1 MRTIPWVFLATA
13 LVACG
18 SKGQG
23 PKPEYLGRATGPGME
38 VPKTAPEPPQALL
51 SDEAARSDLQ
61 TAIRLWQRRH
71 ELRQRIREDLAE
83 RAGKDP
89 DLGPL
94 NRQALEDRGFQGMF
108 WSGQG
113 PTRHLEALLEALRE
127 APDHALPDRHSSE
140 ALESLIQQVGQAA
153 RQAEPLRAALEAT
166 PVFQAMKGLIL
177 AEAPP
182 TAEEVEGL
190 DQAGRLKGLG
200 EAQRREAL
208 EAQQRW
214 IEKEQELGRLANAL
228 EVEAQGAL
236 WRWALDMRFR
246 VRASPFR
253 AHRNDQ
259 EAVRKNGEAIRAFWE
274 RFAKDPRAALQ
285 GLVPAHPDYRALQ
298 AGLRRYREMAREGPF
313 PTVSLPAGGSLKRGH
328 RGPLV
333 EALRARLAREGY
345 LPQGSAGASFDAE
358 VEEAV
363 KAYQASHGFDPTGV
377 LEDRHARSLNVPL
390 DQRIRQI
397 ELGLQRWRES
407 EVRPEEPLYVR
418 VNLPEFMMAVYQGGR
433 RVMHHRIVCGN
444 NHWDVDPDSRTEGRI
459 NRTKIFTAAIERIII
474 NPRWYVPGRIRK
486 LELDYELLREPDYYR
501 RRNFVV
507 KTNPDGTE
515 EVYQDSGDQNAL
527 GRVKFVFPNPYG
539 IFMHDTNLKAF
550 FRKEIR
556 AFSHGCIR
564 LQDPFEVMD
573 LLLQEGA
580 GISPDKGRAILAKGE
595 MREIPLKTPVPIFIE
610 YNSVGVDDRGQVQF
624 YSDIYG
630 YDKDYFDGKIPYSQ
644 EELNLLTRKITR
656 FD

>member
-1 MRTIPWVFLATA
+1 VRRFALLVMLLA
-13 LVACG
+13 ACG

-23 PKPEYLGRATGPGME
+23 PIPEYLGRATGPAMADS
-38 VPKTAPEPPQALL
+38 TASAPGVPQALPP
-51 SDEAARSDLQ
+51 DEAAKSPLQ
-61 TAIRLWQRRH
+61 TAVRLWQRRH
-71 ELRQRIREDLAE
+71 EVQQRLREDLLA

-89 DLGPL
+89 ALAAL
-94 NRQALEDRGFQGMF
+94 TLRALEDRGFEGMF
-108 WSGQG
+108 WSPQG
-113 PTRHLEALLEALRE
+113 PTRHLQALLEALRS
-127 APDHALPDRHSSE
+127 ASVHALPDRHSAE
-140 ALESLIQQVGQAA
+140 ALEALIEQAGQAS
-153 RQAEPLRAALEAT
+153 REAEPLRAALEAT
-166 PVFQAMKGLIL
+166 PAFQALKGLVL
-177 AEAPP
+177 SKTPP

-190 DQAGRLKGLG
+190 EQAGRLKGIR
-200 EAQRREAL
+200 EAERREAL

-214 IEKEQELGRLANAL
+214 LEREEESGRRANAL
-228 EVEAQGAL
+228 EVEAQEAL

-253 AHRNDQ
+253 AHRDDQ
-259 EAVRKNGEAIRAFWE
+259 EAVKQNGEPLRAFWE
-274 RFAKDPRAALQ
+274 QFARDPQAALQ

-298 AGLRRYREMAREGPF
+298 AELRRYREMAREGPF
-313 PTVSLPAGGSLKRGH
+313 PPVSLPASGSLKRGS

-345 LPQGSAGASFDAE
+345 LATPAGASFDAE

-363 KAYQASHGFDPTGV
+363 KAYQASHGFDPSGV
-377 LEDRHARSLNVPL
+377 VEERHLRSLNVPL

-418 VNLPEFMMAVYQGGR
+418 VNLPEFMMAVYRDGR

-444 NHWDVDPDSRTEGRI
+444 NNWDVDPDSRMEGRI
-459 NRTKIFTAAIERIII
+459 NRTKIFSAAIRTIII

-501 RRNFVV
+501 KRNFVV

-550 FRKEIR
+550 FRKEVR

-580 GISPDKGRAILAKGE
+580 EIPPEKGRAILAKGE
-595 MREIPLKTPVPIFIE
+595 MREIPLKKPIPIFIE
-610 YNSVGVDDRGQVQF
+610 YNSVGVDDQGRVQF
-624 YSDIYG
+624 YSDVYG
-630 YDKDYFDGKIPYSQ
+630 YDKDYFDGKIPYSP
-644 EELNLLTRKITR
+644 EELRLLTRKITR

>member
-1 MRTIPWVFLATA
+1 MRTIA
-13 LVACG
+13 LIVPAMALIACG
-18 SKGQG
+18 SRGQG
-23 PKPEYLGRATGPGME
+23 PRPEYLGRATGPGLE
-38 VPKTAPEPPQALL
+38 VPQESPEPTRALPE
-51 SDEAARSDLQ
+51 DEAAKSSLQ

-71 ELRQRIREDLAE
+71 DLQQRLREDLAE

-94 NRQALEDRGFQGMF
+94 NRQALEARGFQGMF
-108 WSGQG
+108 WSADG
-113 PTRHLEALLEALRE
+113 PTRHLDALLEALRG
-127 APDHALPDRHSSE
+127 ASDHALPDRHSPE
-140 ALESLIQQVGQAA
+140 ALEALIDRLGQAS
-153 RQAEPLRAALEAT
+153 RTAEPLRAALEAA
-166 PVFQAMKGLIL
+166 PFFQALKGLVL
-177 AEAPP
+177 ADAPP

-190 DQAGRLKGLG
+190 ERAGRLKGLG
-200 EAQRREAL
+200 EPHRREAL

-214 IEKEQELGRLANAL
+214 IDQEAERGRLANAL
-228 EVEAQGAL
+228 EIEAQQAL

-259 EAVRKNGEAIRAFWE
+259 EAVKKNEEAIQAFWE
-274 RFAKDPRAALQ
+274 QFARDPREALQ
-285 GLVPAHPDYRALQ
+285 GLVPAHPDYGLLQ
-298 AGLRRYREMAREGPF
+298 AALRRYREMAREGPF
-313 PTVSLPAGGSLKRGH
+313 PTVSLPAGGSLKRGS

-333 EALRARLAREGY
+333 ETLRGRLAREGY
-345 LPQGSAGASFDAE
+345 LPQGSGGPSFDGE

-377 LEDRHARSLNVPL
+377 LEDRHVRSLNVPL

-407 EVRPEEPLYVR
+407 EVRPAEPLYVR
-418 VNLPEFMMAVYQGGR
+418 VNLPEFMMAVYQDGR

-444 NHWDVDPDSRTEGRI
+444 NNWDVDPDSRMEGRI
-459 NRTKIFTAAIERIII
+459 NRTKIFSAAIERIII

-539 IFMHDTNLKAF
+539 IFMHDTNLKSF

-573 LLLQEGA
+573 LLLQQGA
-580 GISPDKGRAILAKGE
+580 GIPPDKGRAILAKGE
-595 MREIPLKTPVPIFIE
+595 MREVPLKTPVPIFIE
-610 YNSVGVDDRGQVQF
+610 YNSVGVDDQGRVQF
-624 YSDIYG
+624 YSDVYG
-630 YDKDYFDGKIPYSQ
+630 YDKDYFDGKIPYSP